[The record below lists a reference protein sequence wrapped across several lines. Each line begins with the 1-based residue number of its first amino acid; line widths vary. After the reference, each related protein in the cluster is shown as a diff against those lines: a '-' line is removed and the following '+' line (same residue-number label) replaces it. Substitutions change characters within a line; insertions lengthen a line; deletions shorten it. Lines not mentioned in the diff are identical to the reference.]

1 ENFVRLSPAPR
12 SGSIRRVDQNRVV
25 SIDANVAPGRLVADQ
40 VAALS
45 AGLSMADLPPGVTR
59 SFGGETEEQADAAQF
74 LTSAFIAAV
83 VLMFAILVLQFNSF
97 YQPFVVFT
105 AIVFSIAGVLLG
117 LLVTGR
123 PFGVVMG
130 GIGVIA
136 LAGVVVNDNIV
147 LIDTYNRLRAAGMD
161 VREAALR
168 TGVQRLRPV
177 VLTSVTTILG
187 LMPMVLALTVNFYD
201 REIVYGAPSTQWWT
215 ELSSAITGGL
225 ALATVLTL
233 VVTP

>member
-1 ENFVRLSPAPR
+1 
-12 SGSIRRVDQNRVV
+12 
-25 SIDANVAPGRLVADQ
+25 
-40 VAALS
+40 
-45 AGLSMADLPPGVTR
+45 MAELPPGVEW
-59 SFGGETEEQADAAQF
+59 SFGGEAEEQADAVAF
-74 LTSAFIAAV
+74 LTRAFLIAVA
-83 VLMFAILVLQFNSF
+83 LMFGILVTQFNGF
-97 YQPFVVFT
+97 YQSLVVFT

-147 LIDTYNRLRAAGMD
+147 LIDTFNRLRRSGMA

-177 VLTSVTTILG
+177 VLTSVTTGLG
-187 LMPMVLALTVNFYD
+187 LMPMVLALTVDFYD
-201 REIVYGAPSTQWWT
+201 RTIVYGAPSTQWWT
-215 ELSSAITGGL
+215 ELSTAITGGL
-225 ALATVLTL
+225 AVATVMTL
-233 VVTP
+233 VVTPALLTLAAGHRPP